1 MERLQNLIDK
11 YEEKREELEEII
23 DEDKTM
29 LQVEESGSRN
39 AQWLA
44 DDILS
49 ITTQISIYECIIK
62 DLKELLK

>member
-1 MERLQNLIDK
+1 MERIQNLIDK

-23 DEDKTM
+23 GEDKTM
-29 LQVEESGSRN
+29 LQVAESGSKN

-49 ITTQISIYECIIK
+49 TTTQISIYECIIK

>member
-11 YEEKREELEEII
+11 YEENREELEEII
-23 DEDKTM
+23 GEDKTM
-29 LQVEESGSRN
+29 LQIAESGSKN

-49 ITTQISIYECIIK
+49 TTTQISIYECIIK